1 MRGRDSAS
9 SRSRPGSSGSP
20 PLRIAVVLLAAVAF
34 AWAFFASARR
44 DREYRFALA
53 ENARLRSTTAD
64 LHQRLDGI
72 SKRMSDFEAR
82 TRRLAIVAG
91 LTDSARQGVGG
102 PGLAPET
109 AADFGNQSSLLD
121 TRLSLLEK
129 QFSRRSAQIA
139 STPTVWPVRGAV
151 SSGYGLR
158 SDPFTGGSS
167 SHEGIDISTSRGEPV
182 LATADGTVL
191 LSGWAGEYGS
201 AIEIVHN
208 DRYVTA
214 LRPPPGDARRA
225 RGRSSAG
232 AIGWASSARPGARPR
247 RISTTRSAS
256 TAGRSTRS
264 STSSK
269 AGNRSPGLFL
279 RVPSRLDPGSSRPY
293 RNPGI
298 RNKLPPLRC

>member
-1 MRGRDSAS
+1 MKYNTIIFVPHARARFRKLTIS
-9 SRSRPGSSGSP
+9 SRFLGLAAAS
-20 PLRIAVVLLAAVAF
+20 IAVVLLAAVAF

-102 PGLAPET
+102 PGLTPESA

-191 LSGWAGEYGS
+191 LSGWAGEYGR

-208 DRYVTA
+208 DRYVT
-214 LRPPPGDARRA
+214 LYGHLQETLVEQGQVIHRGDRV
-225 RGRSSAG
+225 GLVG
-232 AIGWASSARPGARPR
+232 
-247 RISTTRSAS
+247 ST
-256 TAGRSTRS
+256 GRST
-264 STSSK
+264 
-269 AGNRSPGLFL
+269 APHLHYEV
-279 RVPSRLDPGSSRPY
+279 RVDGRPV
-293 RNPGI
+293 NPLEDILEG
-298 RNKLPPLRC
+298 R